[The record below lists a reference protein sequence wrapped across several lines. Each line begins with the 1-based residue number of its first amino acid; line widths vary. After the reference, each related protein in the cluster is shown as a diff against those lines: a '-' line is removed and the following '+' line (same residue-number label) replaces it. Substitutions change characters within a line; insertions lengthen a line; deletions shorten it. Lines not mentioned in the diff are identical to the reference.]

1 MSEYQT
7 LTDTKKNVE
16 ILNGAS
22 TQHVLSVI
30 NGKIHDIDPR
40 NYDGQIP
47 NKHLRETELYDL
59 SIDARITSL
68 LAEGKINEAEKL
80 DATLS
85 RGFDLAQDAARQM
98 KRMDRDWNGRLIKPI
113 GAAGNVIDT
122 PYEVARQLKYL
133 SKVSGKEYKL
143 KIFQARNTVNIISSG
158 SDLHLT
164 GFLKISDLLKGS
176 PESSDYV
183 EPNPSRQAFDKY
195 EKAIYADS
203 FHWQS
208 TIRERSNT
216 GPNIESEMAKE
227 LPGIMEEMVDTKI
240 REEWAILATNAT
252 LGNWKATGANG
263 NFDENADE
271 DVQDAATLID
281 EFSGQFIMY
290 CHRKVISAYLKNI
303 KGRNYDGV
311 KSILPENERS
321 GVIPL
326 NEDVTYYVG
335 NQLAEDEFIVAAR
348 EHAIE
353 LHQGPQLDIMYKNE
367 RTPGQLI
374 GRMKFNYNGVITKL
388 TGAATKFDG
397 VVI

>member
-1 MSEYQT
+1 MSSWAS
-7 LTDTKKNVE
+7 LTNTKNNIE

-22 TQHVLSVI
+22 AQHVLSVI
-30 NGKIHDIDPR
+30 DNKIYAIDPR

-47 NKHLRETELYDL
+47 NKHLRDTELFDI
-59 SIDARITSL
+59 SINGRIESL
-68 LAEGKINEAEKL
+68 TADGKIDEAEKL
-80 DATLS
+80 DPTLS
-85 RGFDLAQDAARQM
+85 LGYDLAADADRQM
-98 KRMDRDWNGRLIKPI
+98 KRMDRDNNGRLIKPV
-113 GAAGNVIDT
+113 GAAGNIIDT

-164 GFLKISDLLKGS
+164 GFIKIGELLKGS
-176 PESSDYV
+176 PKLSDYQ
-183 EPNPSRQAFDKY
+183 EPDPSRQAFDRY

-208 TIRERSNT
+208 TIRERSNS

-227 LPGIMEEMVDTKI
+227 LPGIMEEMVDAEI
-240 REEWAILATNAT
+240 RSKWDTLSINAT
-252 LGNWKATGANG
+252 LGNWKSTASNG
-263 NFDENADE
+263 HFDENSDE
-271 DVQDAATLID
+271 DVQDGATLID

-290 CHRKVISAYLKNI
+290 CHRKVVSAYLKNI

-321 GVIPL
+321 GVVPL
-326 NEDVTYYVG
+326 NEDLTYYVG
-335 NQLAEDEFIVAAR
+335 NQLAEDEFIIAAR
-348 EHAIE
+348 EHAVE
-353 LHQGPQLDIMYKNE
+353 MHQGPQLDIMYKNE

-374 GRMKFNYNGVITKL
+374 GRMKFNYNGVIVKFPE
-388 TGAATKFDG
+388 AATKFDG
-397 VVI
+397 VVV

>member
-1 MSEYQT
+1 MSKYST

-22 TQHVLSVI
+22 SQHVLSVI

-40 NYDGQIP
+40 NYDGSIP
-47 NKHLRETELYDL
+47 NKHLRDTELYDL
-59 SIDARITSL
+59 AIDARIASLTSD
-68 LAEGKINEAEKL
+68 GKIEDAAKL

-85 RGFDLAQDAARQM
+85 RGFDLAEDAARQM
-98 KRMDRDWNGRLIKPI
+98 KRMDRDWNGRLIKPV

-143 KIFQARNTVNIISSG
+143 KIFQARNTINIISSG

-176 PESSDYV
+176 PESSDYI

-227 LPGIMEEMVDTKI
+227 LPGIMEEMVDSKI
-240 REEWAILATNAT
+240 RAEWDTLSLNAT
-252 LGNWKATGANG
+252 LGNWKAAGANG
-263 NFDENADE
+263 HFNEFADE
-271 DVQDAATLID
+271 DVQDGATLID

-311 KSILPENERS
+311 KSILPEGERS
-321 GVIPL
+321 GVMPL

-397 VVI
+397 VTI